1 MKVWKKLKVVVLTM
15 LFCIGVMVQPALA
28 ATMVQDGIEAT
39 LTTDK
44 ENYQQGEE
52 ITVTLMVTNTNR
64 TEATNVSLE
73 TFLPDHFVVAENNET
88 AKQVTSLRA
97 GETITLQTVCMVKD
111 SDTKKDDTKDDNTKK
126 DDPSGENKGNGDKED
141 QNNLSGTGGDKN
153 QPSNGNNPGGTLTK
167 NNGSSQQKKDSSG
180 SLKSEKLHSAPN
192 MGDSTQIL
200 LWVALL
206 ALTGIV
212 VFVAWKQRKKKNK
225 ILAFFLCLTMAGS
238 TIAGVFPEQT
248 KAAPQSVNVG
258 QTMEL
263 STQIQVGGKTTE
275 IKAQIGYTYVKQDTP
290 ADDAQGY
297 TRGEWIQMLAE
308 KIEMNL
314 DTDPAAINHYFA
326 DTEGNE
332 HEVAI
337 ETAQAY
343 GILPPADVEDLEQD
357 IPFFFPEEPAT
368 REFAAYTAVHA
379 MGYDGRHEY
388 DTSSWADWASIRYQ
402 NEAAIAVGKGFLEL
416 RDGSKFQ
423 PQKKLS
429 REDADSIFNTIEEIR
444 HEDTEINEE
453 EHDNTQ
459 YADGVLKK
467 ELENITDYTVIEN
480 EDGTYT
486 VTVPRVD
493 ATEQI
498 KEGSVIVLPPSESY
512 PAGIALKTAALNREE
527 IEIILTCVKPELWEV
542 VTKIDFV
549 GGGKALIDEEALAA
563 SYEIATQ
570 ANITASGRIDVG
582 YQKEKEFKIGPNE
595 ECDVKVDFEIPDI
608 SYVTDIDVG
617 INDIRVNEFKIA
629 VTEKASADAQAEKEF
644 ADSGQVE
651 LGRVPFLLGSTGLAF
666 DIVIFCSYKANG
678 SAQIT
683 YKLESTQG
691 YQYKDGTGRCIFNFK
706 HGFDTVDVKGN
717 AEGGIGVKG
726 LLTLYSVFD
735 LVGYY
740 ADLGVGIDGE
750 FTYHS
755 LQEGSLL
762 CTDIKVYPYS
772 TNGIDTDSIFGEVLE
787 KRFNK
792 KVEFQPLQNNE
803 DNPFRLHYHNENGK
817 RVSKCTYA
825 TGGITGYIYSSQ
837 THLPIENARVKIY
850 KGSAVNTGTSGGSVS
865 GGGSGGGGRDA
876 WSLNPDANENIVV
889 FDASEDSHGG
899 NSIGFGDNE
908 TAPVKV
914 LYTDPF
920 GKYSAENLQDGMYYI
935 VASATSYKT
944 YTINEIEIKDSAI
957 VYAEDIYMVERKGS
971 ENGSVEGTITDAV
984 TGQGIDG
991 TSYIVRDGWN
1001 NKTGDAVTAGVFED
1015 ADYALSL
1022 NNGNYTLEISKEG
1035 YITNYKN
1042 ITIAEDQVDQANI
1055 TLVPENGA
1063 DVTAD
1068 QLRVVLTWGEEP
1080 ADLDSH
1086 MICYSETMPYHIW
1099 YRQQNFYGDSTAN
1112 LDVDDTDSYGPET
1125 VTVNNMNV
1133 NEKFS
1138 YYVHDYTN
1146 SDDYNTN
1153 AMSLSGAKVEVYLG
1167 EKNIATYFVPSNQEG
1182 TLWHVFDFD
1191 AATQTITPVNT
1202 FSYENTPS
1210 VIGGLKEDVED
1221 MNSLETYAAKPD
1233 HSKKRQDKV
1242 AVEEEPS
1249 EIQEASETIITPEVT
1264 QIPEKEPKTKETENG
1279 AELPENE
1286 GIIPEDAFEAEKS
1299 TTEYSD
1305 AASTTEMEEAAD

>member
-608 SYVTDIDVG
+608 SYVADIDVG

-865 GGGSGGGGRDA
+865 GGGSGGRDA

>member
-388 DTSSWADWASIRYQ
+388 DTSSWASIRYQ

-608 SYVTDIDVG
+608 SYVADIDVG

>member
-1 MKVWKKLKVVVLTM
+1 
-15 LFCIGVMVQPALA
+15 
-28 ATMVQDGIEAT
+28 
-39 LTTDK
+39 
-44 ENYQQGEE
+44 
-52 ITVTLMVTNTNR
+52 
-64 TEATNVSLE
+64 
-73 TFLPDHFVVAENNET
+73 
-88 AKQVTSLRA
+88 
-97 GETITLQTVCMVKD
+97 
-111 SDTKKDDTKDDNTKK
+111 
-126 DDPSGENKGNGDKED
+126 
-141 QNNLSGTGGDKN
+141 
-153 QPSNGNNPGGTLTK
+153 
-167 NNGSSQQKKDSSG
+167 
-180 SLKSEKLHSAPN
+180 
-192 MGDSTQIL
+192 
-200 LWVALL
+200 
-206 ALTGIV
+206 
-212 VFVAWKQRKKKNK
+212 
-225 ILAFFLCLTMAGS
+225 
-238 TIAGVFPEQT
+238 
-248 KAAPQSVNVG
+248 
-258 QTMEL
+258 
-263 STQIQVGGKTTE
+263 
-275 IKAQIGYTYVKQDTP
+275 
-290 ADDAQGY
+290 
-297 TRGEWIQMLAE
+297 
-308 KIEMNL
+308 MNL

-608 SYVTDIDVG
+608 SYVADIDVG

-850 KGSAVNTGTSGGSVS
+850 KGSAVNTGTSGGSV
-865 GGGSGGGGRDA
+865 SGGGGRDA

>member
-52 ITVTLMVTNTNR
+52 ITVTLTVTNTNR

-88 AKQVTSLRA
+88 AKQVTSLKA
-97 GETITLQTVCMVKD
+97 GETITLQTVCTVKD

-141 QNNLSGTGGDKN
+141 QNNFSGTGGDKN
-153 QPSNGNNPGGTLTK
+153 QPSNGNNSGGTLTK

-206 ALTGIV
+206 ALAGIV

-225 ILAFFLCLTMAGS
+225 MLAFFLCLTMAGS
-238 TIAGVFPEQT
+238 IIAEVFPEQT

-297 TRGEWIQMLAE
+297 TRGEWIQMLAG
-308 KIEMNL
+308 KVEMNL

-379 MGYDGRHEY
+379 MGYDGSHEY

-416 RDGSKFQ
+416 KDGSKFQ
-423 PQKKLS
+423 PQEKIS

-444 HEDTEINEE
+444 REDTEINEE

-459 YADGVLKK
+459 YVDGVLKK

-486 VTVPRVD
+486 VTVPRVE

-512 PAGIALKTAALNREE
+512 PAGIALKTAALNKEE
-527 IEIILTCVKPELWEV
+527 TEIILTCVKPELWEV

-595 ECDVKVDFEIPDI
+595 ECDVRVDFEIPDI
-608 SYVTDIDVG
+608 SYVADIDVG

-755 LQEGSLL
+755 LQEGSLV

-850 KGSAVNTGTSGGSVS
+850 KGSAVNTGTSGGSVA

-876 WSLNPDANENIVV
+876 WSLNPDENENIVV

-908 TAPVKV
+908 TTLVKV

-957 VYAEDIYMVERKGS
+957 VYAEDIYMVER
-971 ENGSVEGTITDAV
+971 NGSVEGTITDAV

-1001 NKTGDAVTAGVFED
+1001 NKTGDAVTSGVFED

-1022 NNGNYTLEISKEG
+1022 DNGNYTLEISKEG

-1086 MICYSETMPYHIW
+1086 MICYSETMSYHIW

-1249 EIQEASETIITPEVT
+1249 EIHEVSETIITLEVT
-1264 QIPEKEPKTKETENG
+1264 QIPEKEPKAKETENG

>member
-290 ADDAQGY
+290 AY

-608 SYVTDIDVG
+608 SYVADIDVG

>member
-467 ELENITDYTVIEN
+467 ELENITDYTVIPE
-480 EDGTYT
+480 
-486 VTVPRVD
+486 
-493 ATEQI
+493 
-498 KEGSVIVLPPSESY
+498 SV
-512 PAGIALKTAALNREE
+512 K
-527 IEIILTCVKPELWEV
+527 
-542 VTKIDFV
+542 
-549 GGGKALIDEEALAA
+549 
-563 SYEIATQ
+563 
-570 ANITASGRIDVG
+570 
-582 YQKEKEFKIGPNE
+582 
-595 ECDVKVDFEIPDI
+595 
-608 SYVTDIDVG
+608 
-617 INDIRVNEFKIA
+617 
-629 VTEKASADAQAEKEF
+629 
-644 ADSGQVE
+644 
-651 LGRVPFLLGSTGLAF
+651 
-666 DIVIFCSYKANG
+666 
-678 SAQIT
+678 
-683 YKLESTQG
+683 
-691 YQYKDGTGRCIFNFK
+691 
-706 HGFDTVDVKGN
+706 
-717 AEGGIGVKG
+717 
-726 LLTLYSVFD
+726 
-735 LVGYY
+735 
-740 ADLGVGIDGE
+740 
-750 FTYHS
+750 
-755 LQEGSLL
+755 
-762 CTDIKVYPYS
+762 
-772 TNGIDTDSIFGEVLE
+772 
-787 KRFNK
+787 
-792 KVEFQPLQNNE
+792 
-803 DNPFRLHYHNENGK
+803 
-817 RVSKCTYA
+817 
-825 TGGITGYIYSSQ
+825 
-837 THLPIENARVKIY
+837 
-850 KGSAVNTGTSGGSVS
+850 
-865 GGGSGGGGRDA
+865 
-876 WSLNPDANENIVV
+876 
-889 FDASEDSHGG
+889 
-899 NSIGFGDNE
+899 FGD
-908 TAPVKV
+908 
-914 LYTDPF
+914 F
-920 GKYSAENLQDGMYYI
+920 
-935 VASATSYKT
+935 
-944 YTINEIEIKDSAI
+944 
-957 VYAEDIYMVERKGS
+957 
-971 ENGSVEGTITDAV
+971 
-984 TGQGIDG
+984 
-991 TSYIVRDGWN
+991 
-1001 NKTGDAVTAGVFED
+1001 
-1015 ADYALSL
+1015 
-1022 NNGNYTLEISKEG
+1022 
-1035 YITNYKN
+1035 
-1042 ITIAEDQVDQANI
+1042 
-1055 TLVPENGA
+1055 
-1063 DVTAD
+1063 
-1068 QLRVVLTWGEEP
+1068 
-1080 ADLDSH
+1080 
-1086 MICYSETMPYHIW
+1086 
-1099 YRQQNFYGDSTAN
+1099 
-1112 LDVDDTDSYGPET
+1112 
-1125 VTVNNMNV
+1125 
-1133 NEKFS
+1133 
-1138 YYVHDYTN
+1138 
-1146 SDDYNTN
+1146 
-1153 AMSLSGAKVEVYLG
+1153 
-1167 EKNIATYFVPSNQEG
+1167 
-1182 TLWHVFDFD
+1182 
-1191 AATQTITPVNT
+1191 
-1202 FSYENTPS
+1202 
-1210 VIGGLKEDVED
+1210 
-1221 MNSLETYAAKPD
+1221 
-1233 HSKKRQDKV
+1233 
-1242 AVEEEPS
+1242 
-1249 EIQEASETIITPEVT
+1249 
-1264 QIPEKEPKTKETENG
+1264 
-1279 AELPENE
+1279 
-1286 GIIPEDAFEAEKS
+1286 
-1299 TTEYSD
+1299 
-1305 AASTTEMEEAAD
+1305 

>member
-608 SYVTDIDVG
+608 SYVADIDVG

-971 ENGSVEGTITDAV
+971 VEGTITDAV